1 MSVPTHLQIG
11 EYYRLSWS
19 SNPRALYKLLSYD
32 HGGNCKM
39 RSKTGKEFTT
49 KTKDIRC

>member
-1 MSVPTHLQIG
+1 MIVPAYLEIG
-11 EYYRLSWS
+11 SYYKLSWS
-19 SNPRALYKLLSYD
+19 SNSRAMYKLLSYD

-49 KTKDIRC
+49 KTKDIRL